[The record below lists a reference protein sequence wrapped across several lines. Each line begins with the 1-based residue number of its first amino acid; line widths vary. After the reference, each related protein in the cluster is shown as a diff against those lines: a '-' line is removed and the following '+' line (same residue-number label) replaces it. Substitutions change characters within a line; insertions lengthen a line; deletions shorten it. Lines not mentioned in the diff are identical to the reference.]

1 MSDGSVVIEISLDDK
16 KADKQ
21 LDAFEKD
28 LAKAGTN
35 AGAALD
41 KAYREAVSDIA
52 SQSKR
57 LKDTFVNAFKSMGSA
72 GSNALKASLNFMRE
86 LPSNVQAALSKL
98 ASTVKTGFVN
108 AAKASITAIK
118 ELGTSIK
125 NTAVNIKN
133 GFFSIAKTVQSSIVS
148 AVKVS
153 INVIKS
159 IPSAIKSAGISIK
172 SALVSSLQA
181 AKSAAISFAQ
191 TTVKVIRSIP
201 SAAKTAAVAVK
212 DSFVVAYKAAVV
224 AAYMSV
230 KGTISAVKAIPS
242 ATKSAALA
250 VSSAMKT
257 AFSAVASAAKTT
269 GTTVK
274 SALKTGFSAVKSG
287 AKAAGQAG
295 ISALK
300 GLGNIAKSTGSLI
313 KSGLVSGFNA
323 AKAAA
328 KGAGAGMRE
337 ALKNSVEKPAE
348 QARFSV
354 LKLAAALGLIAAT
367 KNVVGS
373 AIGRVDTIDTATKS
387 LTVLTGSAKDAQL
400 VMTDL
405 TAAIDGTPIALDAVA
420 LGAKKMVAAGMK
432 AANVKPVFTAI
443 ADAAYGVGNGSE
455 SIDQMTDAIS
465 ALQASGVAYAD
476 DINRLVDAG
485 VPAWQILANSTG
497 KSVGEMKK
505 YVSEGSLEST
515 KAIAMLTKGIEEG
528 TTGMAGNTAKMAGLA
543 KTAGNTISGSFA
555 NMKTAAV
562 KSLANIAENLKGP
575 IIQALDVAK
584 NTFKQFAAV
593 TASPE
598 FQKKLS
604 DMIQKIKELIPVM
617 VKLAPTILKV
627 VSAMLALQAV
637 SSVYVA
643 FSNIGK
649 MFVPLKNGLFVIATG
664 FMKLAKT
671 IRHPITAI
679 KNLAFAIKYF
689 IVTSGA
695 VIAIVGA
702 VIAVLYGM
710 YAAFKENTANIKGF
724 LSGMFDAVKNSF
736 GKIVD
741 VFKQIVSALK
751 PVGSGFKDVLKYIGV
766 GVWVAFGI
774 VLATVVDIIQVLARI
789 VLVAIK
795 GLQGLYY
802 AIKAAFQALSG
813 DLKGAKKSLE
823 QSKEAFVDAGSAIKD
838 AFNKDNYALT
848 GTVEAFKQMGGEAEN
863 TAKKTE
869 TSGKKIKETLK
880 LVETTAKQ
888 TETTVSKSNQAID
901 TMLSGG
907 VDQYGN
913 KLSEKTKSFLNAAKD
928 LYGQYQE
935 SSKKSQDKYSAAME
949 KAQDLEGDKRKKA
962 IADANATLV
971 AEIDKNNGTLLT
983 LQADYAKL
991 LKENKWVDGT
1001 ELTAQQKK
1009 FLQQQTADIQAEL
1022 AKQNQLYVEGNL
1034 LKLSNG
1040 KTLNEKE
1047 RSTSIEVQK
1056 SLYADRKKAVE
1067 TGEKELADLK
1077 KKKSDATTETEKANY
1092 QIQIDEQ
1099 TKKNKTLAENLQK
1112 WASEM
1117 NTIIANGGTLNAETF
1132 AKGLSEMGNISDEQ
1146 LSAVWQDFV
1155 KVSGSIDNTLAGLGA
1170 IMSQR
1175 GGEGVQAF
1183 VTALQSGDYTT
1194 AALNINND
1202 VMNTLSTLPN
1212 GMFQNGQS
1220 GKDQFIAAIKS
1231 GDFQGAGKFLLDGVK
1246 LGASPLPGEMN
1257 NIGKQGGNA
1266 NADGL
1271 KSTAEANK
1279 SAGAEL
1285 KNNAKNG
1292 AFDPN
1297 LFKMTGANNASGFN
1311 GGILD
1316 GKGNAFSAGS
1326 GIGNSA
1332 KSGAASVDSSG
1343 VGSDFAS
1350 GYAQGIA
1357 SGGMMVAGAA
1367 SALANK
1373 ALAAVQKKQD
1383 SHSPSKESKKLGGD
1397 FGTGYSLGI
1406 ADKNKAVTKAANN
1419 LVASA
1424 LGTESQIKK
1433 LSSTLKD
1440 KISSAIDAGLHSKNK
1455 SVGQLKQAKALSS
1468 IEGYIGQQTNKLA
1481 ATAKKRDKVVAQ
1493 LKAANTKMADLTKQS
1508 KEYAASITEK
1518 MQSYGSISNVDP
1530 ENPQSIQAE
1539 MQKRLKEIKAFQA
1552 NVEKLRKK
1560 GVSKD
1565 IISDIL
1571 ESGVE
1576 NGSSYAQALAKSDA
1590 KTIKAINSTQN
1601 QINSASKSMG
1611 NTAAN
1616 AMYSAGI
1623 NAAKGLINGLNSQ
1636 KKQLENT
1643 AKSIANTITNSV
1655 KKALR
1660 IHSPSRVAIE
1670 LGKFFT
1676 GGLGNGV
1683 LAGAKGAV
1691 QSTNKMVDK
1700 VVNAASN
1707 MTVPA
1712 ITLPKISAEK
1722 ALGLKSVDLN
1732 RTITVKTIIDNKT
1745 KESSNADLIK
1755 AIKESGAKPVILN
1768 LDGEVLANN
1777 SNNRIGSM
1785 TDLGL
1790 YGGGLL

>member
-1 MSDGSVVIEISLDDK
+1 MSDGSVVIEISLDDT

-21 LDAFEKD
+21 LDTFEKD

-57 LKDTFVNAFKSMGSA
+57 LKDTFVNAFKSMGNA
-72 GSNALKASLNFMRE
+72 GSNALKASLSFMRE
-86 LPSNVQAALSKL
+86 LPANVGSALSKL

-108 AAKASITAIK
+108 AAKASITAVK
-118 ELGTSIK
+118 NLGTSIK

-148 AVKVS
+148 AVKTS

-159 IPSAIKSAGISIK
+159 IPGAIKSAGSSIK
-172 SALVSSLQA
+172 SALVSSLHA
-181 AKSAAISFAQ
+181 AKTAAISFAQ
-191 TTVKVIRSIP
+191 TTVKVIKSIP
-201 SAAKTAAVAVK
+201 GAAKTAATAVK
-212 DSFVVAYKAAVV
+212 NSFVVAYKAVVV

-257 AFSAVASAAKTT
+257 AFSAVVSAAKTT

-274 SALKTGFSAVKSG
+274 TALTNGFSAIKSG
-287 AKAAGQAG
+287 AKTAGQVG

-300 GLGNIAKSTGSLI
+300 GLGNAAKSTGSLI
-313 KSGLVSGFNA
+313 KNGLVSGFNA
-323 AKAAA
+323 AKSAA

-348 QARFSV
+348 QARFSI
-354 LKLAAALGLIAAT
+354 LRLAAAFGLIAAT

-420 LGAKKMVAAGMK
+420 LGAKKMVAAGMQ

-465 ALQASGVAYAD
+465 ALQASGVAYSD

-584 NTFKQFAAV
+584 NAFKQFASV

-604 DMIQKIKELIPVM
+604 DMIQKIKELIPVLIE
-617 VKLAPTILKV
+617 LAPILAKV
-627 VSAMLALQAV
+627 AAGFIAFNII
-637 SSVYVA
+637 SSVYSKIAGLVGAIKGLASSGSLLGSIINTVRGSFLALKVA
-643 FSNIGK
+643 LGSATAAFG
-649 MFVPLKNGLFVIATG
+649 VIA
-664 FMKLAKT
+664 
-671 IRHPITAI
+671 
-679 KNLAFAIKYF
+679 
-689 IVTSGA
+689 A
-695 VIAIVGA
+695 VIGA

-751 PVGSGFKDVLKYIGV
+751 PVGSGFKDILKYVGV

-795 GLQGLYY
+795 ALQGLYY
-802 AIKAAFQALSG
+802 ALKAANQAAHW
-813 DLKGAKKSLE
+813 DLKGAKKSIE
-823 QSKEAFVDAGSAIKD
+823 QSKDAFVDAGSAIKD

-848 GTVEAFKQMGGEAEN
+848 GTIESLKEMGGEAE
-863 TAKKTE
+863 KTGTKAE
-869 TSGKKIKETLK
+869 TSNKKISSSLK
-880 LVETTAKQ
+880 LVESTAKQ
-888 TETTVSKSNQAID
+888 TEATVSKSNQAID

-913 KLSEKTKSFLNAAKD
+913 KLNEKTKSFLNAAKE
-928 LYGQYQE
+928 LYSNYQE
-935 SSKKSQDKYSAAME
+935 SAQKSQDKYTAAME
-949 KAQDLEGDKRKKA
+949 KAQSLEGEKRKKV

-991 LKENKWVDGT
+991 LKGNKWVDGT

-1034 LKLSNG
+1034 LKLANG

-1047 RSTSIEVQK
+1047 RATSIEVQK
-1056 SLYADRKKAVE
+1056 SLYGDRKKAVE
-1067 TGEKELADLK
+1067 IGEKELADLK
-1077 KKKSDATTETEKANY
+1077 RKKSDATTETEKANY

-1099 TKKNKTLAENLQK
+1099 TKKNKTLAGNLQK

-1117 NTIIANGGTLNAETF
+1117 NAIIANGGTLNAETF

-1146 LSAVWQDFV
+1146 LGAVWQDFV
-1155 KVSGSIDNTLAGLGA
+1155 KVSGSIDNTLAGLA
-1170 IMSQR
+1170 AVMSQR

-1194 AALNINND
+1194 AALKINDD
-1202 VMNTLSTLPN
+1202 VLNTISGLPN
-1212 GMFQNGQS
+1212 SMFLNGQS
-1220 GKDQFIAAIKS
+1220 GKDQFLLAIKS

-1246 LGASPLPGEMN
+1246 MGADPLPGEMEKN
-1257 NIGKQGGNA
+1257 GKKSGDAQAKGV
-1266 NADGL
+1266 

-1279 SAGAEL
+1279 SAGKEI
-1285 KNNAKNG
+1285 KNNAKSG

-1297 LFKMTGANNASGFN
+1297 LFKMTGSKNSSGFN
-1311 GGILD
+1311 NGILGGKD
-1316 GKGNAFSAGS
+1316 GAFSAGTS
-1326 GIGNSA
+1326 VGGSA

-1343 VGSDFAS
+1343 VGSDFAAGFANGIRS
-1350 GYAQGIA
+1350 G
-1357 SGGMMVAGAA
+1357 AGAVGEAAA
-1367 SALANK
+1367 SIAAK

-1383 SHSPSKESKKLGGD
+1383 SHSPSKKSKKLGGD
-1397 FGTGYSLGI
+1397 FGSGYSLGI
-1406 ADKNKAVTKAANN
+1406 ASKTKAVTKAASN
-1419 LVASA
+1419 LVAGA
-1424 LGTESQIKK
+1424 LGTEKQIKK

-1440 KISSAIDAGLHSKNK
+1440 KVSSAIDAGLHSKNK
-1455 SVGQLKQAKALSS
+1455 SRGQLKQAKALNS
-1468 IEGYIGQQTNKLA
+1468 IEGYIAQQTNRLA

-1518 MQSYGSISNVDP
+1518 MQSYGSISNVDA
-1530 ENPQSIQAE
+1530 ENPQSIQQE

-1636 KKQLENT
+1636 KKQLEKT
-1643 AKSIANTITNSV
+1643 AKSIASTITNSV
-1655 KKALR
+1655 KKALK

-1707 MTVPA
+1707 MTVPT
-1712 ITLPKISAEK
+1712 ITLPKVSAEK
-1722 ALGLKSVDLN
+1722 ALGLKSSDLN
-1732 RTITVKTIIDNKT
+1732 RTITVKAIVEN
-1745 KESSNADLIK
+1745 ESK
-1755 AIKESGAKPVILN
+1755 
-1768 LDGEVLANN
+1768 NN
-1777 SNNRIGSM
+1777 SNS
-1785 TDLGL
+1785 DLINAIEKSGGRPIILNVDGKVIADSTNNHLGNSTSLAFYGKGL
-1790 YGGGLL
+1790 

>member
-28 LAKAGTN
+28 FAKAGTN

-41 KAYREAVSDIA
+41 KAYREAISDIA

-191 TTVKVIRSIP
+191 TTVKVIKSIP
-201 SAAKTAAVAVK
+201 GAAKTAAVAVK
-212 DSFVVAYKAAVV
+212 DSFVVAYKAVVV

-465 ALQASGVAYAD
+465 ALQASGVAYSD

-584 NTFKQFAAV
+584 NAFKQFAAV

-604 DMIQKIKELIPVM
+604 DLIQKIKELIPVLIE
-617 VKLAPTILKV
+617 LAPILAKV
-627 VSAMLALQAV
+627 AAGFIAFNII
-637 SSVYVA
+637 SSVYSKIAGLVGAIKGLASSGSLLGGIINTVRGSFLALKVA
-643 FSNIGK
+643 LGSATAAFG
-649 MFVPLKNGLFVIATG
+649 VIA
-664 FMKLAKT
+664 
-671 IRHPITAI
+671 
-679 KNLAFAIKYF
+679 
-689 IVTSGA
+689 A
-695 VIAIVGA
+695 VIGA

-724 LSGMFDAVKNSF
+724 LSGMWEAVKNSF

-751 PVGSGFKDVLKYIGV
+751 PVGSGFKDILKYIGV

-802 AIKAAFQALSG
+802 AIKAAFLAMRF
-813 DLKGAKKSLE
+813 DIKGAKKSLE
-823 QSKEAFVDAGSAIKD
+823 QSKDAFVEAGTAIKD
-838 AFNKDNYALT
+838 AFNTDNYALT
-848 GTVEAFKQMGGEAEN
+848 GTIESLKEMGGEAEK
-863 TAKKTE
+863 TGKKAE
-869 TSGKKIKETLK
+869 TSNKKIASSLK
-880 LVETTAKQ
+880 VVETTAKQ
-888 TETTVSKSNQAID
+888 TEATVTKSNQAID

-913 KLSEKTKSFLNAAKD
+913 KLSEKTKSFLNSAKE
-928 LYGQYQE
+928 LYSKYQE
-935 SSKKSQDKYSAAME
+935 SAQKSQDKYTVAME
-949 KAQDLEGDKRKKA
+949 KAQTLEGDKRKKA
-962 IADANATLV
+962 IADANTSLV
-971 AEIDKNNGTLLT
+971 SEINKNNGTLLT

-991 LKENKWVDGT
+991 LKGNKWVDGT

-1034 LKLSNG
+1034 LKLANG

-1047 RSTSIEVQK
+1047 RATSIEVQK
-1056 SLYADRKKAVE
+1056 SLYGDRKKAVE

-1077 KKKSDATTETEKANY
+1077 RKKSDATTETEKANY

-1099 TKKNKTLAENLQK
+1099 TKKNKTLAGNLQK

-1117 NTIIANGGTLNAETF
+1117 NAIIANGGTLNAETF

-1146 LSAVWQDFV
+1146 LGAVWQDFV
-1155 KVSGSIDNTLAGLGA
+1155 KVSGSIDNTLAGLA
-1170 IMSQR
+1170 AVMSQR
-1175 GGEGVQAF
+1175 GGEGVQGF
-1183 VTALQSGDYTT
+1183 VTALQSKDYTT
-1194 AALNINND
+1194 ATLKINDDVLNTISD
-1202 VMNTLSTLPN
+1202 LPN
-1212 GMFQNGQS
+1212 EMFLNGQS
-1220 GKDQFIAAIKS
+1220 GKDQFITAIKS
-1231 GDFQGAGKFLLDGVK
+1231 GKFQEAGKYLLDNVK
-1246 LGASPLPGEMN
+1246 MGADPLPGEM
-1257 NIGKQGGNA
+1257 GKNGKNSGNA
-1266 NADGL
+1266 QANGM
-1271 KSTAEANK
+1271 KGTAQANK
-1279 SAGAEL
+1279 KAGATI
-1285 KNNAKNG
+1285 KNSAKNG

-1297 LFKMTGANNASGFN
+1297 LFKMAGSNNSTGYNN
-1311 GGILD
+1311 GILVGKD
-1316 GKGNAFSAGS
+1316 GAFSAGTS
-1326 GIGNSA
+1326 VGGSA

-1350 GYAQGIA
+1350 GYVNGILSGMKKVGEAAGSLA
-1357 SGGMMVAGAA
+1357 S
-1367 SALANK
+1367 K
-1373 ALAAVQKKQD
+1373 ALTAVQLMQD
-1383 SHSPSKESKKLGGD
+1383 SHSPAKKSKKLGGD
-1397 FGTGYSLGI
+1397 FGSGYSLGI
-1406 ADKNKAVTKAANN
+1406 ASKTKAVNKAASN
-1419 LVASA
+1419 LVAGA
-1424 LGTESQIKK
+1424 LGTEKQIKK

-1440 KISSAIDAGLHSKNK
+1440 KISTAIDAGLHSKNK
-1455 SVGQLKQAKALSS
+1455 SRGQLKQAKALNS
-1468 IEGYIGQQTNKLA
+1468 IEGYIAQQTNRLA

-1636 KKQLENT
+1636 KKQLEKT
-1643 AKSIANTITNSV
+1643 AKSIASTITNSV
-1655 KKALR
+1655 KKALK

-1707 MTVPA
+1707 MTVPT
-1712 ITLPKISAEK
+1712 ITLPKVSAEK
-1722 ALGLKSVDLN
+1722 ALGLKSSDLN
-1732 RTITVKTIIDNKT
+1732 RTITVKAIVEN
-1745 KESSNADLIK
+1745 ESK
-1755 AIKESGAKPVILN
+1755 
-1768 LDGEVLANN
+1768 NN
-1777 SNNRIGSM
+1777 SNS
-1785 TDLGL
+1785 DLINAIEKSGGRPIILNVDGKVIADSTNNHLGNSTSLAFYGKGL
-1790 YGGGLL
+1790 

>member
-108 AAKASITAIK
+108 AAKASITAVK
-118 ELGTSIK
+118 NLGTSIK

-191 TTVKVIRSIP
+191 TTVKVIKSIP
-201 SAAKTAAVAVK
+201 GAAKTAATAVK
-212 DSFVVAYKAAVV
+212 NSFVVAYKAVVV

-300 GLGNIAKSTGSLI
+300 GLGNIAKSTGASI
-313 KSGLVSGFNA
+313 KNGLVTGFNA

-528 TTGMAGNTAKMAGLA
+528 TSGMAGNTAKMAGLA

-584 NTFKQFAAV
+584 NAFKQFAAV

-604 DMIQKIKELIPVM
+604 DLIQKIKEFIPVLIEWAPL
-617 VKLAPTILKV
+617 LAKVAAGFVAFNIL
-627 VSAMLALQAV
+627 
-637 SSVYVA
+637 SSVYSKVA
-643 FSNIGK
+643 GLVMAFRGLASSGTLLGGIVNTVKGS
-649 MFVPLKNGLFVIATG
+649 FLALKVALGSAAAAFGVI
-664 FMKLAKT
+664 
-671 IRHPITAI
+671 I
-679 KNLAFAIKYF
+679 
-689 IVTSGA
+689 A
-695 VIAIVGA
+695 VIGA
-702 VIAVLYGM
+702 VIAVAYGM
-710 YAAFKENTANIKGF
+710 YVSFKENTANIKGF
-724 LSGMFDAVKNSF
+724 LSTMWDGVKNSF

-741 VFKQIVSALK
+741 VFKQIVAALK
-751 PVGSGFKDVLKYIGV
+751 PVGSGFKDVLKYV
-766 GVWVAFGI
+766 GVAIWASLGL
-774 VLATVVDIIQVLARI
+774 VLAAVVDIIQVLARI

-795 GLQGLYY
+795 ALQGLYY
-802 AIKAAFQALSG
+802 AIKSAFQALSG

-823 QSKEAFVDAGSAIKD
+823 QSKDAFVEAGSAIKD

-848 GTVEAFKQMGGEAEN
+848 GTVEAFKQMGGEAEK

-935 SSKKSQDKYSAAME
+935 SAKKSQDKYSAAME

-991 LKENKWVDGT
+991 LKGNKWVDGT

-1117 NTIIANGGTLNAETF
+1117 NAIIANGGTLNAETF

-1220 GKDQFIAAIKS
+1220 GKDQFITAIKS

-1316 GKGNAFSAGS
+1316 GKGNAFSAGT

-1332 KSGAASVDSSG
+1332 KDGAASVDSSG
-1343 VGSDFAS
+1343 IGSDFAS
-1350 GYAQGIA
+1350 GYAQGITN
-1357 SGGMMVAGAA
+1357 GGVMVAGAA
-1367 SALANK
+1367 ASLAQK

-1455 SVGQLKQAKALSS
+1455 SAGQLKQAKALSS
-1468 IEGYIGQQTNKLA
+1468 IEGYIAQQTNKLA

-1508 KEYAASITEK
+1508 KEYATSITEK

-1530 ENPQSIQAE
+1530 ENPQSIQQE

-1660 IHSPSRVAIE
+1660 IHSPSRVAVE

-1755 AIKESGAKPVILN
+1755 AIKESGARPVILN

>member
-159 IPSAIKSAGISIK
+159 IPSVIKSAGISIK

-191 TTVKVIRSIP
+191 TTVKVIKSIP
-201 SAAKTAAVAVK
+201 GAAKTAATAVK
-212 DSFVVAYKAAVV
+212 NSFVVAYKAVVV

-295 ISALK
+295 ISALN

-584 NTFKQFAAV
+584 NAFKQFAAV

-604 DMIQKIKELIPVM
+604 DLIQKIKEFIPVLIEWAPL
-617 VKLAPTILKV
+617 LAKVAAGFVAFNIL
-627 VSAMLALQAV
+627 
-637 SSVYVA
+637 SSVYSKVA
-643 FSNIGK
+643 GLVMAFRGLASSGTLLGGIVNTVKGS
-649 MFVPLKNGLFVIATG
+649 FLALKVALGSAAAAFGVI
-664 FMKLAKT
+664 
-671 IRHPITAI
+671 I
-679 KNLAFAIKYF
+679 
-689 IVTSGA
+689 A
-695 VIAIVGA
+695 VIGA
-702 VIAVLYGM
+702 VIAVAYGM
-710 YAAFKENTANIKGF
+710 YVSFKENTANIKGF
-724 LSGMFDAVKNSF
+724 LSTMWDGVKNSF

-741 VFKQIVSALK
+741 VFKQIVAALK
-751 PVGSGFKDVLKYIGV
+751 PVGSGFKDVLKYV
-766 GVWVAFGI
+766 GVAIWASLGL
-774 VLATVVDIIQVLARI
+774 VLAAVVDIIQVLARI

-795 GLQGLYY
+795 ALQGLYY
-802 AIKAAFQALSG
+802 AIKSAFQALSG

-823 QSKEAFVDAGSAIKD
+823 QSKDAFVEAGSAIKD

-848 GTVEAFKQMGGEAEN
+848 GTVEAFKQMGGEAEK

-880 LVETTAKQ
+880 LVESTAKQ

-913 KLSEKTKSFLNAAKD
+913 KLSEKTKSFLNSAKE
-928 LYGQYQE
+928 LYSQYQE
-935 SSKKSQDKYSAAME
+935 SAKKSQDAYSAAME
-949 KAQDLEGDKRKKA
+949 KAQELEGDKRKKA
-962 IADANATLV
+962 LADANKTLV
-971 AEIDKNNGTLLT
+971 DETTKNNSTLLT
-983 LQADYAKL
+983 LQSDYSNMLKTNRWAD
-991 LKENKWVDGT
+991 GQ

-1009 FLQQQTADIQAEL
+1009 FLQQQTTDIQTEL
-1022 AKQNQLYVEGNL
+1022 AKQNQLYVEANL
-1034 LKLSNG
+1034 LRLEQG
-1040 KTLNEKE
+1040 KSLNEKE
-1047 RSTSIEVQK
+1047 RNTSLEVQK
-1056 SLYADRKKAVE
+1056 SLYEEKKKAVE
-1067 TGEKELADLK
+1067 TGEKSLADLK
-1077 KKKSDATTETEKANY
+1077 KKKADASTETEKANY

-1099 TKKNKTLAENLQK
+1099 TKKNKTLSTNLK
-1112 WASEM
+1112 NWATEM
-1117 NTIIANGGTLNAETF
+1117 NAIIANGGTLNAETF
-1132 AKGLSEMGNISDEQ
+1132 ASGLSQLGNISDEQ
-1146 LSAVWQDFV
+1146 LSALWQNFV
-1155 KVSGSIDNTLAGLGA
+1155 STSTSIDNTLSGLAA
-1170 IMSQR
+1170 IMGQR

-1183 VTALQSGDYTT
+1183 VTAIQSKDYTT

-1202 VMNTLSTLPN
+1202 VLNTLSSLPN
-1212 GMFQNGQS
+1212 GMFLNGQNG
-1220 GKDQFIAAIKS
+1220 KNQFIAAIKS
-1231 GDFQGAGKFLLDGVK
+1231 NEYQEAGKYLVDGVK
-1246 LGASPLPGEMN
+1246 MGASPLPNELNG
-1257 NIGKQGGNA
+1257 IGKQGGNA
-1266 NADGL
+1266 NADGI

-1279 SAGAEL
+1279 NAGATI

-1297 LFKMTGANNASGFN
+1297 LFQMTGVSNANGFN

-1316 GKGNAFSAGS
+1316 GKGNAFSAGT

-1357 SGGMMVAGAA
+1357 SGGVMVAGAA

-1455 SVGQLKQAKALSS
+1455 SAGQLKQAKALNS

-1493 LKAANTKMADLTKQS
+1493 LKSANTKMADLTKQS

-1530 ENPQSIQAE
+1530 ENPQSIQQE

-1565 IISDIL
+1565 IVSDIL
-1571 ESGVE
+1571 DAGVE

-1660 IHSPSRVAIE
+1660 IHSPSRVAVE

-1755 AIKESGAKPVILN
+1755 AIQQSGDRPIIFNVDGKN
-1768 LDGEVLANN
+1768 LAENA
-1777 SNNRIGSM
+1777 NNRIGTM
-1785 TDLGL
+1785 GNLGL

>member
-21 LDAFEKD
+21 FDAFEKD
-28 LAKAGTN
+28 LEKAGTN

-108 AAKASITAIK
+108 AAKASITVIK

-191 TTVKVIRSIP
+191 TTVKVIKSIP
-201 SAAKTAAVAVK
+201 VAAKTAATAVK
-212 DSFVVAYKAAVV
+212 NSFVVAYKAVVV

-562 KSLANIAENLKGP
+562 KSLANIVENLKGP

-584 NTFKQFAAV
+584 NAFKQFAAV

-604 DMIQKIKELIPVM
+604 DLIQKIKEFIPVLIEWAPL
-617 VKLAPTILKV
+617 LAKVAAGFVAFNIL
-627 VSAMLALQAV
+627 
-637 SSVYVA
+637 SSVYSKVA
-643 FSNIGK
+643 GLVMAFRGLASSGTLLGGIVNTVKGS
-649 MFVPLKNGLFVIATG
+649 FLALKVALGSAAAAFGLI
-664 FMKLAKT
+664 
-671 IRHPITAI
+671 I
-679 KNLAFAIKYF
+679 
-689 IVTSGA
+689 A
-695 VIAIVGA
+695 VIGA
-702 VIAVLYGM
+702 VIAVAYGM
-710 YAAFKENTANIKGF
+710 YVSFKENTANIKGF
-724 LSGMFDAVKNSF
+724 LSTMWDGVKNSF

-741 VFKQIVSALK
+741 VFKQIVAALK
-751 PVGSGFKDVLKYIGV
+751 PVGSGFKDVLKYV
-766 GVWVAFGI
+766 GVAIWVSLGL
-774 VLATVVDIIQVLARI
+774 VLAAVVDIIQVLARI

-795 GLQGLYY
+795 ALQGLYY
-802 AIKAAFQALSG
+802 AIKAAFQALHW

-823 QSKEAFVDAGSAIKD
+823 QSKDAFVEAGSAIKD

-848 GTVEAFKQMGGEAEN
+848 GTVEAFKQMGGEAEK

-907 VDQYGN
+907 VDQYGK
-913 KLSEKTKSFLNAAKD
+913 KLSEKTESFLNAAKD
-928 LYGQYQE
+928 LYEQYQE
-935 SSKKSQDKYSAAME
+935 ATKKSQDKYSVAME
-949 KAQDLEGDKRKKA
+949 KAQSLEGDKRKKA
-962 IADANATLV
+962 IADANKTLV
-971 AEIDKNNGTLLT
+971 DETTKNNSTLLT
-983 LQADYAKL
+983 LQSDYSNMLKTNRWAD
-991 LKENKWVDGT
+991 GQ

-1009 FLQQQTADIQAEL
+1009 FLQQQTTDIQTEL
-1022 AKQNQLYVEGNL
+1022 AKQNQLYVEANL
-1034 LKLSNG
+1034 LRLEQG
-1040 KTLNEKE
+1040 KSLNEKE
-1047 RSTSIEVQK
+1047 RNTSLEVQK
-1056 SLYADRKKAVE
+1056 SLYEEKKKAVE
-1067 TGEKELADLK
+1067 TGEKSLADLK
-1077 KKKSDATTETEKANY
+1077 KKKADASTETEKANY

-1099 TKKNKTLAENLQK
+1099 TKKNKTLSTNLK
-1112 WASEM
+1112 NWATEM
-1117 NTIIANGGTLNAETF
+1117 NAIIANGGTLNAETF
-1132 AKGLSEMGNISDEQ
+1132 ASGLSQLGNISDEQ
-1146 LSAVWQDFV
+1146 LSALWQNFV
-1155 KVSGSIDNTLAGLGA
+1155 STSTSIDNTLSGLAA
-1170 IMSQR
+1170 IMGQR

-1183 VTALQSGDYTT
+1183 VTAIQSKDYTT

-1202 VMNTLSTLPN
+1202 VLNTLSNLPN
-1212 GMFQNGQS
+1212 GMFLNGQNG
-1220 GKDQFIAAIKS
+1220 KNQFIAAIKS
-1231 GDFQGAGKFLLDGVK
+1231 NEYQEAGKYLVDGVK
-1246 LGASPLPGEMN
+1246 MGASPLPNELNG
-1257 NIGKQGGNA
+1257 IGKQGGNA
-1266 NADGL
+1266 NADGI

-1279 SAGAEL
+1279 NAGATI

-1297 LFKMTGANNASGFN
+1297 LFQMTGVSNANGFN

-1316 GKGNAFSAGS
+1316 GKGNAFSAGT

-1350 GYAQGIA
+1350 GYVNGIL
-1357 SGGMMVAGAA
+1357 SGMGAVGEAAG
-1367 SALANK
+1367 SLANK
-1373 ALAAVQKKQD
+1373 ALQAVKDAQKSK
-1383 SHSPSKESKKLGGD
+1383 SPSKKAKKLGGD

-1455 SVGQLKQAKALSS
+1455 SVGQLKQAKALNS

-1518 MQSYGSISNVDP
+1518 MQSYGSISNVDA

-1676 GGLGNGV
+1676 DGLGNGV

-1707 MTVPA
+1707 LTVPA

>member
-191 TTVKVIRSIP
+191 TTVKVIKSIP
-201 SAAKTAAVAVK
+201 VAAKTAATAVK
-212 DSFVVAYKAAVV
+212 NSFVVAYKAVVV

-584 NTFKQFAAV
+584 NAFKQFAAV

-604 DMIQKIKELIPVM
+604 DLIQKIKEFIPVLIEWAPL
-617 VKLAPTILKV
+617 LAKVAAGFVAFNIL
-627 VSAMLALQAV
+627 
-637 SSVYVA
+637 SSVYSKVA
-643 FSNIGK
+643 GLVMAFRGLASSGTLLGGIVNTVKGS
-649 MFVPLKNGLFVIATG
+649 FLALKVALGSAAAAFGVI
-664 FMKLAKT
+664 
-671 IRHPITAI
+671 I
-679 KNLAFAIKYF
+679 
-689 IVTSGA
+689 A
-695 VIAIVGA
+695 VIGA
-702 VIAVLYGM
+702 VIAVAYGM
-710 YAAFKENTANIKGF
+710 YVSFKENTANIKGF
-724 LSGMFDAVKNSF
+724 LSTMWDGVKNSF

-741 VFKQIVSALK
+741 VFKQIVAALK
-751 PVGSGFKDVLKYIGV
+751 PVGSGFKDVLKYV
-766 GVWVAFGI
+766 GVAIWASLGL
-774 VLATVVDIIQVLARI
+774 VLAAVVDIIQVLARI

-795 GLQGLYY
+795 ALQGLYY
-802 AIKAAFQALSG
+802 AIKSAFQALSG

-823 QSKEAFVDAGSAIKD
+823 QSKDAFVEAGSAIKD

-869 TSGKKIKETLK
+869 TSGKKIKDTLK

-913 KLSEKTKSFLNAAKD
+913 KLSEKTKSFLNSAKE
-928 LYGQYQE
+928 LYSQYQE
-935 SSKKSQDKYSAAME
+935 SAKKSQDAYSAAME
-949 KAQDLEGDKRKKA
+949 KAQELEGDKRKKA
-962 IADANATLV
+962 IADANKTLV
-971 AEIDKNNGTLLT
+971 DETTKNNSTLLT
-983 LQADYAKL
+983 LQSDYSNMLKTNRWAD
-991 LKENKWVDGT
+991 GQ

-1009 FLQQQTADIQAEL
+1009 FLQQQTTDIQTEL
-1022 AKQNQLYVEGNL
+1022 AKQNQLYVEANL
-1034 LKLSNG
+1034 LRLEQG
-1040 KTLNEKE
+1040 KSLNEKE
-1047 RSTSIEVQK
+1047 RNTSLEVQK
-1056 SLYADRKKAVE
+1056 SLYEEKKKAVE
-1067 TGEKELADLK
+1067 TGEKSLADLK
-1077 KKKSDATTETEKANY
+1077 KKKADASTETEKANY

-1099 TKKNKTLAENLQK
+1099 TKKNKTLSTNLK
-1112 WASEM
+1112 NWATEM
-1117 NTIIANGGTLNAETF
+1117 NAIIANGGTLNAETF
-1132 AKGLSEMGNISDEQ
+1132 ASGLSQLGNISDEQ
-1146 LSAVWQDFV
+1146 LSALWQNFV
-1155 KVSGSIDNTLAGLGA
+1155 STSTSIDNTLSGLAA
-1170 IMSQR
+1170 IMGQR

-1220 GKDQFIAAIKS
+1220 GKDQFITAIKS

-1316 GKGNAFSAGS
+1316 GKGNAFSAGT

-1357 SGGMMVAGAA
+1357 SGGVMVAGAA

-1433 LSSTLKD
+1433 MSSTLKD

-1455 SVGQLKQAKALSS
+1455 SAGQLKQAKALNS
-1468 IEGYIGQQTNKLA
+1468 IEGYIAQQTNKLA

-1493 LKAANTKMADLTKQS
+1493 LKAANAKMADLTKQS

-1518 MQSYGSISNVDP
+1518 MQSYGSISNVDA

-1660 IHSPSRVAIE
+1660 IHSPSRVAVE

-1755 AIKESGAKPVILN
+1755 AIQQSGDRPIIFNVDGKN
-1768 LDGEVLANN
+1768 LAENA
-1777 SNNRIGSM
+1777 NNRIGTM
-1785 TDLGL
+1785 GNLGL

>member
-191 TTVKVIRSIP
+191 TTVKVIKSIP
-201 SAAKTAAVAVK
+201 RAAKTAATAVK
-212 DSFVVAYKAAVV
+212 NSFVVAYKAVVV

-584 NTFKQFAAV
+584 NAFKQFAAV

-604 DMIQKIKELIPVM
+604 DLIQKIKEFIPVLIEWAPVLAKVAAGFVAFNIISSVFSKVAKLAGAIKSLTSSGSLLSVVVNTIKGSF
-617 VKLAPTILKV
+617 VKLAGTLGSTTAAFGV
-627 VSAMLALQAV
+627 VAAA
-637 SSVYVA
+637 
-643 FSNIGK
+643 
-649 MFVPLKNGLFVIATG
+649 
-664 FMKLAKT
+664 
-671 IRHPITAI
+671 
-679 KNLAFAIKYF
+679 
-689 IVTSGA
+689 
-695 VIAIVGA
+695 VGA
-702 VIAVLYGM
+702 VIAVIYGM
-710 YAAFKENTANIKGF
+710 YTAFKENTAGIKSF
-724 LSGMFDAVKNSF
+724 LSGMWEAVKNSF
-736 GKIVD
+736 GKIID

-751 PVGSGFKDVLKYIGV
+751 PVGSGFKDILKYIGV
-766 GVWVAFGI
+766 GAWI
-774 VLATVVDIIQVLARI
+774 VLGFALAAVVDVIQVLARI

-795 GLQGLYY
+795 ALQGLYY
-802 AIKAAFQALSG
+802 AIKAAFQALQG

-823 QSKEAFVDAGSAIKD
+823 QSKDAFVDAGSAIKD

-848 GTVEAFKQMGGEAEN
+848 GTVEAFKQMGGEAEK

-935 SSKKSQDKYSAAME
+935 SAKKSQDKYSAAME

-962 IADANATLV
+962 IADANETLV

-1099 TKKNKTLAENLQK
+1099 TKKNKTLSTNLK
-1112 WASEM
+1112 NWATEM
-1117 NTIIANGGTLNAETF
+1117 NAIIANGGTLNAETF

-1155 KVSGSIDNTLAGLGA
+1155 KVSGSIDNTLAGLA
-1170 IMSQR
+1170 AVMSKR

-1194 AALNINND
+1194 AALNINDD

-1220 GKDQFIAAIKS
+1220 GKDQFITAIKS

-1297 LFKMTGANNASGFN
+1297 LFKMTGSNNASGFN
-1311 GGILD
+1311 SGILD
-1316 GKGNAFSAGS
+1316 GKGNAFSAGT

-1332 KSGAASVDSSG
+1332 KSGAGSVDSSG

-1350 GYAQGIA
+1350 GYVNGIL
-1357 SGGMMVAGAA
+1357 SGMGAVGEAAA
-1367 SALANK
+1367 SLASK

-1383 SHSPSKESKKLGGD
+1383 SHSPAKKSKKLGGD

-1406 ADKNKAVTKAANN
+1406 SEKNKAVTKAANN

-1455 SVGQLKQAKALSS
+1455 SVGQLKQAKALNS

-1518 MQSYGSISNVDP
+1518 MQSYGSISNVDA

-1676 GGLGNGV
+1676 DGLGNGV

-1707 MTVPA
+1707 LTVPA

>member
-86 LPSNVQAALSKL
+86 LPANVQAALSKL

-108 AAKASITAIK
+108 AAKASITAVK
-118 ELGTSIK
+118 NLGTSIK

-148 AVKVS
+148 AVKIS

-159 IPSAIKSAGISIK
+159 IPGAIKSAGITIK

-191 TTVKVIRSIP
+191 TTVKVIKSIP
-201 SAAKTAAVAVK
+201 GAAKTAATAVK
-212 DSFVVAYKAAVV
+212 NSFVVAYKAVVV

-348 QARFSV
+348 QARFSI
-354 LKLAAALGLIAAT
+354 LRLAAAFGLIAAT

-562 KSLANIAENLKGP
+562 KSLANIVENLKGP

-584 NTFKQFAAV
+584 NAFKQFAAV

-604 DMIQKIKELIPVM
+604 DLIQKIKEFIPVLIEWAP
-617 VKLAPTILKV
+617 VLAKV
-627 VSAMLALQAV
+627 AAGFVAFNII
-637 SSVYVA
+637 SSVYSKVAGLVMAFRGLASSGTLLGGIVNTVKGAFVGLKAALGSASVA
-643 FSNIGK
+643 FG
-649 MFVPLKNGLFVIATG
+649 V
-664 FMKLAKT
+664 
-671 IRHPITAI
+671 ITA
-679 KNLAFAIKYF
+679 
-689 IVTSGA
+689 
-695 VIAIVGA
+695 VIGSV
-702 VIAVLYGM
+702 VAVLYGM
-710 YAAFKENTANIKGF
+710 YTAFKENTAGIKGF
-724 LSGMFDAVKNSF
+724 LSGMWDAVKNSF

-751 PVGSGFKDVLKYIGV
+751 PVGSGFKDILKYIGV

-802 AIKAAFQALSG
+802 AIKAAFQALQG

-823 QSKEAFVDAGSAIKD
+823 QSKDAFVDAGSAIKD

-848 GTVEAFKQMGGEAEN
+848 GTIESLKEMGGEAEK
-863 TAKKTE
+863 TGAKAE
-869 TSGKKIKETLK
+869 TSNKKIANSLK
-880 LVETTAKQ
+880 IVESTAKQ

-913 KLSEKTKSFLNAAKD
+913 KLSEKTKSFLNSAKE
-928 LYGQYQE
+928 LYSQYQE
-935 SSKKSQDKYSAAME
+935 SAKKSQDAYSAAME

-962 IADANATLV
+962 IADANKTLV
-971 AEIDKNNGTLLT
+971 DETTKNNSTLLT
-983 LQADYAKL
+983 LQSDYSNMLKTNRWAD
-991 LKENKWVDGT
+991 GQ

-1009 FLQQQTADIQAEL
+1009 FLQQQTTDIQTEL
-1022 AKQNQLYVEGNL
+1022 AKQNQLYVEANL
-1034 LKLSNG
+1034 LRLEQG
-1040 KTLNEKE
+1040 KSLNEKE
-1047 RSTSIEVQK
+1047 RNTSLEVQK
-1056 SLYADRKKAVE
+1056 SLYEEKKKAVE
-1067 TGEKELADLK
+1067 TGEKSLADLK
-1077 KKKSDATTETEKANY
+1077 KKKADASTETEKANY

-1099 TKKNKTLAENLQK
+1099 TKKNKTLSTNLK
-1112 WASEM
+1112 NWATEM
-1117 NTIIANGGTLNAETF
+1117 NAIIANGGTLNAETF
-1132 AKGLSEMGNISDEQ
+1132 ASGLSQLGNISDEQ
-1146 LSAVWQDFV
+1146 LSALWQNFV
-1155 KVSGSIDNTLAGLGA
+1155 STSTSIDNTLSGLAA
-1170 IMSQR
+1170 IMGQR

-1220 GKDQFIAAIKS
+1220 GKDQFITAIKS

-1316 GKGNAFSAGS
+1316 GKGNAFSAGT

-1455 SVGQLKQAKALSS
+1455 SAGQLKQAKALNS
-1468 IEGYIGQQTNKLA
+1468 IEGYIAQQTNKLA

-1508 KEYAASITEK
+1508 KEYATSITEK
-1518 MQSYGSISNVDP
+1518 MKSYGSISNVDP
-1530 ENPQSIQAE
+1530 ENPKSIQQE

-1565 IISDIL
+1565 IINDIL
-1571 ESGVE
+1571 EAGVE

-1623 NAAKGLINGLNSQ
+1623 NAAKGLISGLNSQ
-1636 KKQLENT
+1636 KKQLEKT

-1655 KKALR
+1655 KKALK

-1712 ITLPKISAEK
+1712 INLPKISAEK

-1755 AIKESGAKPVILN
+1755 AIQQSGDRPINFYV
-1768 LDGEVLANN
+1768 DGKDLADNTNN
-1777 SNNRIGSM
+1777 HLGSSIS
-1785 TDLGL
+1785 LAFYGKGL
-1790 YGGGLL
+1790 

>member
-1 MSDGSVVIEISLDDK
+1 MSDGSVVIEISLDDT

-21 LDAFEKD
+21 LDTFEKD

-57 LKDTFVNAFKSMGSA
+57 LKDTFVNAFKSMGNA
-72 GSNALKASLNFMRE
+72 GSNALKASLSFMRE
-86 LPSNVQAALSKL
+86 LPANVGSALSKL

-108 AAKASITAIK
+108 AAKASITAVK
-118 ELGTSIK
+118 NLGTSIK

-148 AVKVS
+148 AVKTS

-159 IPSAIKSAGISIK
+159 IPGAIKSAGSSIK

-181 AKSAAISFAQ
+181 AKMAAISFAQ
-191 TTVKVIRSIP
+191 TSVNVIKSIP
-201 SAAKTAAVAVK
+201 GAAKTAAVTVK
-212 DSFVVAYKAAVV
+212 NSFVVAYKAVVV

-230 KGTISAVKAIPS
+230 KGTISAVKAIPN

-250 VSSAMKT
+250 ISSAMKT
-257 AFSAVASAAKTT
+257 AFSAVVSAAKTT

-274 SALKTGFSAVKSG
+274 TALTTGFSAIKSG
-287 AKAAGQAG
+287 AKTAGQVG

-300 GLGNIAKSTGSLI
+300 GLGNIAKNTGSLI
-313 KSGLVSGFNA
+313 KNGLVSGFNA
-323 AKAAA
+323 ARSAA

-337 ALKNSVEKPAE
+337 ALKNSVERPAE
-348 QARFSV
+348 QARFSI
-354 LKLAAALGLIAAT
+354 LKLAAAFGLIAAT

-400 VMTDL
+400 VMKDL

-420 LGAKKMVAAGMK
+420 LGAKKMVAAGMQ

-584 NTFKQFAAV
+584 NAFKQFASV

-604 DMIQKIKELIPVM
+604 DMIQKIKELIPVLIE
-617 VKLAPTILKV
+617 LAPILAKV
-627 VSAMLALQAV
+627 AAGFIAFNII
-637 SSVYVA
+637 SSVYSKIAGLVGAIKGLASSGSLLGSIINTVRGSFLALKVA
-643 FSNIGK
+643 LGSATAAFG
-649 MFVPLKNGLFVIATG
+649 VIA
-664 FMKLAKT
+664 
-671 IRHPITAI
+671 
-679 KNLAFAIKYF
+679 
-689 IVTSGA
+689 A
-695 VIAIVGA
+695 VIGA

-751 PVGSGFKDVLKYIGV
+751 PVGSGFKDILKYVGV

-795 GLQGLYY
+795 ALQGLYY
-802 AIKAAFQALSG
+802 ALKAANQAAHW
-813 DLKGAKKSLE
+813 DLKGAKKSIE
-823 QSKEAFVDAGSAIKD
+823 QSKDAFVDAGSAIKD

-848 GTVEAFKQMGGEAEN
+848 GTIESLKEMGGEAE
-863 TAKKTE
+863 KTGTKAE
-869 TSGKKIKETLK
+869 TSNKKISSSLK
-880 LVETTAKQ
+880 LVESTAKQ
-888 TETTVSKSNQAID
+888 TEATVSKSNQAID

-913 KLSEKTKSFLNAAKD
+913 KLNEKTKSFLNAAKE
-928 LYGQYQE
+928 LYSNYQE
-935 SSKKSQDKYSAAME
+935 SAQKSQDKYTAAME
-949 KAQDLEGDKRKKA
+949 KAQSLEGEKRKKV

-991 LKENKWVDGT
+991 LKDNKWVDGT

-1034 LKLSNG
+1034 LKLANG

-1047 RSTSIEVQK
+1047 RATSIEVQK
-1056 SLYADRKKAVE
+1056 SLYGDRKKAVE

-1077 KKKSDATTETEKANY
+1077 RKKSDATTETEKANY

-1099 TKKNKTLAENLQK
+1099 TKKNKTLAGNLQK

-1117 NTIIANGGTLNAETF
+1117 NAIIANGGTLNAETF

-1146 LSAVWQDFV
+1146 LGAVWQDFV
-1155 KVSGSIDNTLAGLGA
+1155 KVSGSIDNTLAGLA
-1170 IMSQR
+1170 AVMSQR

-1194 AALNINND
+1194 AALKINDD
-1202 VMNTLSTLPN
+1202 VLNTISGLPN
-1212 GMFQNGQS
+1212 SMFLNGQS
-1220 GKDQFIAAIKS
+1220 GKDQFLLAIKS

-1246 LGASPLPGEMN
+1246 MGADPLPGEMEKN
-1257 NIGKQGGNA
+1257 GKKSGDAQAKGV
-1266 NADGL
+1266 

-1279 SAGAEL
+1279 SAGKEI
-1285 KNNAKNG
+1285 KNNAKSG

-1297 LFKMTGANNASGFN
+1297 LFKMTGSKNSSGFN
-1311 GGILD
+1311 NGILGGKD
-1316 GKGNAFSAGS
+1316 GAFSAGTS
-1326 GIGNSA
+1326 VGGSA

-1343 VGSDFAS
+1343 VGSDFAAGFANGIRS
-1350 GYAQGIA
+1350 G
-1357 SGGMMVAGAA
+1357 AGAVGEAAA
-1367 SALANK
+1367 SIAAK

-1383 SHSPSKESKKLGGD
+1383 SHSPSKKSKKLGGD
-1397 FGTGYSLGI
+1397 FGSGYSLGI
-1406 ADKNKAVTKAANN
+1406 ASKTKAVTKAASN
-1419 LVASA
+1419 LVAGA
-1424 LGTESQIKK
+1424 LGTEKQIKK

-1440 KISSAIDAGLHSKNK
+1440 KVSSAIDAGLHSKNK
-1455 SVGQLKQAKALSS
+1455 SRGQLKQAKALNS
-1468 IEGYIGQQTNKLA
+1468 IEGYIAQQTNKLA

-1518 MQSYGSISNVDP
+1518 MQSYGSISNVDA
-1530 ENPQSIQAE
+1530 ENPQSIQQE

-1636 KKQLENT
+1636 KKQLEKT

-1660 IHSPSRVAIE
+1660 IHSPSRVAVE

-1691 QSTNKMVDK
+1691 KSTNKMVDS

-1707 MTVPA
+1707 LTAPK
-1712 ITLPKISAEK
+1712 ITLPHVSAEK
-1722 ALGLKSVDLN
+1722 ALGLKSSDLN
-1732 RTITVKTIIDNKT
+1732 RTITVKAIVEN
-1745 KESSNADLIK
+1745 ESK
-1755 AIKESGAKPVILN
+1755 
-1768 LDGEVLANN
+1768 NN
-1777 SNNRIGSM
+1777 SNS
-1785 TDLGL
+1785 DLINAIEKSGGRPIILNVDGKVIADNTNNHLGNSTSLAFYGKGL
-1790 YGGGLL
+1790 

>member
-1 MSDGSVVIEISLDDK
+1 MSDGSVVIEISLDNK

-57 LKDTFVNAFKSMGSA
+57 LKDTFVNVFKSMGNA
-72 GSNALKASLNFMRE
+72 GSNALKASLNFIRE

-108 AAKASITAIK
+108 AAKASITAVK
-118 ELGTSIK
+118 NLGTSIK

-159 IPSAIKSAGISIK
+159 IPSAIKSAGSSIK

-181 AKSAAISFAQ
+181 AKMAAISFAQ
-191 TTVKVIRSIP
+191 TSVNVIKSIP
-201 SAAKTAAVAVK
+201 GAAKTAAVAVK
-212 DSFVVAYKAAVV
+212 DSFVVAYKAVVV

-274 SALKTGFSAVKSG
+274 SALKKGFSAVKSG

-348 QARFSV
+348 QARFSI
-354 LKLAAALGLIAAT
+354 LRLAAAFGLIAAT

-584 NTFKQFAAV
+584 NAFKQFAAV

-604 DMIQKIKELIPVM
+604 DLIQKIKEFIPVLIEWAP
-617 VKLAPTILKV
+617 VLAKV
-627 VSAMLALQAV
+627 AAGFVAFNII
-637 SSVYVA
+637 SSVYSKVAGLVMAFRGLASSGTLLGGIVNTVKGAFVGLKAALGSASVA
-643 FSNIGK
+643 FG
-649 MFVPLKNGLFVIATG
+649 V
-664 FMKLAKT
+664 
-671 IRHPITAI
+671 ITA
-679 KNLAFAIKYF
+679 
-689 IVTSGA
+689 
-695 VIAIVGA
+695 VIGSV
-702 VIAVLYGM
+702 VAVLYGM
-710 YAAFKENTANIKGF
+710 YTAFKENTAGIKGF
-724 LSGMFDAVKNSF
+724 LSGMWDAVKNSF

-751 PVGSGFKDVLKYIGV
+751 PVGSGFKDILKYIGV

-802 AIKAAFQALSG
+802 AIKAAFQALHW

-823 QSKEAFVDAGSAIKD
+823 QSKDAFVDAGSAIKD

-848 GTVEAFKQMGGEAEN
+848 GTVEAFKQMGGEAEK

-869 TSGKKIKETLK
+869 TSGKKIKDTLK

-901 TMLSGG
+901 MMLSGG
-907 VDQYGN
+907 VDQYGK
-913 KLSEKTKSFLNAAKD
+913 KLNEKTKSFLNAAKD
-928 LYGQYQE
+928 LYEQYQE
-935 SSKKSQDKYSAAME
+935 ATKKSQDKYSVAME
-949 KAQDLEGDKRKKA
+949 KAQSLEGDKRKKA
-962 IADANATLV
+962 IADANKTLV
-971 AEIDKNNGTLLT
+971 DETTKNNSTLLT
-983 LQADYAKL
+983 LQSDYSNMLKTNRWAD
-991 LKENKWVDGT
+991 GQ

-1009 FLQQQTADIQAEL
+1009 FLQQQTTDIQTEL
-1022 AKQNQLYVEGNL
+1022 AKQNQLYVEANL
-1034 LKLSNG
+1034 LRLEQG
-1040 KTLNEKE
+1040 KSLNEKE
-1047 RSTSIEVQK
+1047 RNTSLEVQK
-1056 SLYADRKKAVE
+1056 SLYEEKKKAVE
-1067 TGEKELADLK
+1067 TGEKSLADLK
-1077 KKKSDATTETEKANY
+1077 KKKADASTETEKANY

-1099 TKKNKTLAENLQK
+1099 TKKNKTLSTNLK
-1112 WASEM
+1112 NWATEM
-1117 NTIIANGGTLNAETF
+1117 NAIIANGGTLNAETF
-1132 AKGLSEMGNISDEQ
+1132 ASGLSQLGNISDEQ
-1146 LSAVWQDFV
+1146 LSALWQNFV
-1155 KVSGSIDNTLAGLGA
+1155 STSTSIDNTLSGLAA
-1170 IMSQR
+1170 IIGQR

-1220 GKDQFIAAIKS
+1220 GKDQFITAIKS

-1316 GKGNAFSAGS
+1316 GKGNAFSAGT

-1350 GYAQGIA
+1350 GYVNGIL
-1357 SGGMMVAGAA
+1357 SGMGAVGEAAG
-1367 SALANK
+1367 SLANK
-1373 ALAAVQKKQD
+1373 ALQAVKDAQKSK
-1383 SHSPSKESKKLGGD
+1383 SPSKKAKKLGGD
-1397 FGTGYSLGI
+1397 FGSGYSLGI
-1406 ADKNKAVTKAANN
+1406 ASKTKAVNKAASN
-1419 LVASA
+1419 LVAGA

-1455 SVGQLKQAKALSS
+1455 SSGQLKQAKALNS
-1468 IEGYIGQQTNKLA
+1468 IEGYIVQQTNRLA

-1565 IISDIL
+1565 IINDIL
-1571 ESGVE
+1571 EAGVE

-1623 NAAKGLINGLNSQ
+1623 NAARGLINGLNSQ
-1636 KKQLENT
+1636 KKQLEKT

-1655 KKALR
+1655 KKALK

-1700 VVNAASN
+1700 VVNAASY
-1707 MTVPA
+1707 MTVPT
-1712 ITLPKISAEK
+1712 INLPKISAEK

-1732 RTITVKTIIDNKT
+1732 RTITVKTIINNKT

-1755 AIKESGAKPVILN
+1755 AIQQSGDRPIIFNV
-1768 LDGEVLANN
+1768 DGKDIADNTNN
-1777 SNNRIGSM
+1777 HIGSS
-1785 TDLGL
+1785 TSLAFYGKGL
-1790 YGGGLL
+1790 

>member
-191 TTVKVIRSIP
+191 TTVKVIKSIP
-201 SAAKTAAVAVK
+201 GAAKTAATAVK
-212 DSFVVAYKAAVV
+212 NSFVVAYKAVVV

-328 KGAGAGMRE
+328 KGAGTGMRE

-348 QARFSV
+348 QARFSI
-354 LKLAAALGLIAAT
+354 LRLAAAFGLIAAT

-455 SIDQMTDAIS
+455 SIDQMVDAIS
-465 ALQASGVAYAD
+465 SLQSAGVAYSD
-476 DINRLVDAG
+476 DINRLVEAG

-497 KSVGEMKK
+497 KSVADMKK

-584 NTFKQFAAV
+584 NAFKQFAAV

-604 DMIQKIKELIPVM
+604 DLIQKIKEFIPVLIEWAP
-617 VKLAPTILKV
+617 VLAKV
-627 VSAMLALQAV
+627 AAGFVAFNII
-637 SSVYVA
+637 SSVYSKVA
-643 FSNIGK
+643 GLVMAFRGLASSGTLLGGIVNTVKGS
-649 MFVPLKNGLFVIATG
+649 FLALKVALGSAAAAFGVI
-664 FMKLAKT
+664 
-671 IRHPITAI
+671 I
-679 KNLAFAIKYF
+679 
-689 IVTSGA
+689 A
-695 VIAIVGA
+695 VIGA
-702 VIAVLYGM
+702 VIAVAYGM
-710 YAAFKENTANIKGF
+710 YVSFKENTANIKGF
-724 LSGMFDAVKNSF
+724 LSTMWDGVKNSF

-741 VFKQIVSALK
+741 VFKQIVAALK
-751 PVGSGFKDVLKYIGV
+751 PVGSGFKDVLKYV
-766 GVWVAFGI
+766 GVAIWASLGL
-774 VLATVVDIIQVLARI
+774 VLAAVVDIIQVLARI

-795 GLQGLYY
+795 ALQGLYY
-802 AIKAAFQALSG
+802 AIKAAFQALHW

-823 QSKEAFVDAGSAIKD
+823 QSKDAFVEAGSAIKD

-848 GTVEAFKQMGGEAEN
+848 GTVEAFKQMGGEAEK

-907 VDQYGN
+907 VDQYGK
-913 KLSEKTKSFLNAAKD
+913 KLSEKTESFLNAAKD
-928 LYGQYQE
+928 LYEQYQE
-935 SSKKSQDKYSAAME
+935 ATIKSQDKYSVAME
-949 KAQDLEGDKRKKA
+949 KAQSLEGDKRKKA

-991 LKENKWVDGT
+991 LKGNKWVDGT

-1117 NTIIANGGTLNAETF
+1117 NAIIANGGTLNAETF

-1183 VTALQSGDYTT
+1183 VTAIQSKDYTT

-1202 VMNTLSTLPN
+1202 VLNTLSNLPN
-1212 GMFQNGQS
+1212 GMFLNGQNG
-1220 GKDQFIAAIKS
+1220 KNQFIAAIKS
-1231 GDFQGAGKFLLDGVK
+1231 NEYQEAGKYLVDGVK
-1246 LGASPLPGEMN
+1246 MGASPLPNELNG
-1257 NIGKQGGNA
+1257 IGKQGGNA
-1266 NADGL
+1266 NADGI

-1279 SAGAEL
+1279 NAGATI

-1297 LFKMTGANNASGFN
+1297 LFQMTGVSNANGFN

-1316 GKGNAFSAGS
+1316 GKGNAFSAGT

-1350 GYAQGIA
+1350 GYVDGIL
-1357 SGGMMVAGAA
+1357 SGMKKVGEAAG
-1367 SALANK
+1367 SLANK
-1373 ALAAVQKKQD
+1373 ALQAVKDAQKSK
-1383 SHSPSKESKKLGGD
+1383 SPSKKAKKLGRD
-1397 FGTGYSLGI
+1397 FGSGYSLGI

-1419 LVASA
+1419 LVAGA
-1424 LGTESQIKK
+1424 LGTEKQIKK
-1433 LSSTLKD
+1433 LSTTLKD

-1455 SVGQLKQAKALSS
+1455 SAGQLKQAKALNS

-1530 ENPQSIQAE
+1530 ENPQSIQQE

-1565 IISDIL
+1565 IVSDIL
-1571 ESGVE
+1571 DAGVE

-1755 AIKESGAKPVILN
+1755 AIQKSGDRPIIFNVDGKN
-1768 LDGEVLANN
+1768 LAENA
-1777 SNNRIGSM
+1777 NNRIGTM
-1785 TDLGL
+1785 GNLGL

>member
-21 LDAFEKD
+21 LDAFEQD

-108 AAKASITAIK
+108 AAKASITAIN

-133 GFFSIAKTVQSSIVS
+133 GFFSIAKTVQSIIVS

-172 SALVSSLQA
+172 SVLVSSLQA

-191 TTVKVIRSIP
+191 TTVKIIKSIP
-201 SAAKTAAVAVK
+201 GAAKTAATAVK
-212 DSFVVAYKAAVV
+212 NSFVVAYKAVVV
-224 AAYMSV
+224 AAYMGV

-348 QARFSV
+348 QARFSI
-354 LKLAAALGLIAAT
+354 LRLAAAFGLIAAT

-515 KAIAMLTKGIEEG
+515 RAIAMLTKGIEEG

-562 KSLANIAENLKGP
+562 KSLANIVENLKGP

-584 NTFKQFAAV
+584 NAFKQFAAV

-604 DMIQKIKELIPVM
+604 DLIQKIKEFIPVLIEWAPL
-617 VKLAPTILKV
+617 LAKVAAGFVAFNIL
-627 VSAMLALQAV
+627 
-637 SSVYVA
+637 SSVYSKVA
-643 FSNIGK
+643 GLVMAFRGLASSGTLLGGIVNTVKGS
-649 MFVPLKNGLFVIATG
+649 FLALKVALGSAAAAFGVI
-664 FMKLAKT
+664 
-671 IRHPITAI
+671 I
-679 KNLAFAIKYF
+679 
-689 IVTSGA
+689 A
-695 VIAIVGA
+695 VIGA
-702 VIAVLYGM
+702 VIAVAYGM
-710 YAAFKENTANIKGF
+710 YVSFKENTANIKGF
-724 LSGMFDAVKNSF
+724 LSTMWDGVKNSF

-741 VFKQIVSALK
+741 VFKQIVAALK
-751 PVGSGFKDVLKYIGV
+751 PVGSGFKDVLKYV
-766 GVWVAFGI
+766 GVAIWASLGL
-774 VLATVVDIIQVLARI
+774 VLAAVVDIIQVLARI

-795 GLQGLYY
+795 ALQGLYY
-802 AIKAAFQALSG
+802 AIKAAFQALHW

-823 QSKEAFVDAGSAIKD
+823 QSKDAFVEAGSAIKD

-848 GTVEAFKQMGGEAEN
+848 GTVEAFKQMGGEAEK

-907 VDQYGN
+907 VDQYGK
-913 KLSEKTKSFLNAAKD
+913 KLSEKTESFLNAAKD
-928 LYGQYQE
+928 LYEQYQE
-935 SSKKSQDKYSAAME
+935 ATIKSQDKYSVAME
-949 KAQDLEGDKRKKA
+949 KAQSLEGDKRKKA

-991 LKENKWVDGT
+991 LKGNKWVDGT

-1117 NTIIANGGTLNAETF
+1117 NAIIANGGTLNAETF

-1155 KVSGSIDNTLAGLGA
+1155 KVSGSIDNTLAGLA
-1170 IMSQR
+1170 AVMSKR

-1194 AALNINND
+1194 AALNINDD

-1220 GKDQFIAAIKS
+1220 GKDQFITAIKS

-1297 LFKMTGANNASGFN
+1297 LFKMTGSNNASGFN
-1311 GGILD
+1311 SGILD
-1316 GKGNAFSAGS
+1316 GKGNAFSAGT

-1332 KSGAASVDSSG
+1332 KSGAGSVDSSG

-1350 GYAQGIA
+1350 GYVNGIL
-1357 SGGMMVAGAA
+1357 SGMGAVGEAAG
-1367 SALANK
+1367 SLANK
-1373 ALAAVQKKQD
+1373 ALQAVKDAQKSK
-1383 SHSPSKESKKLGGD
+1383 SPSKKAKKLGGD
-1397 FGTGYSLGI
+1397 FGSGYSLGI
-1406 ADKNKAVTKAANN
+1406 ASKTKAVNKAASN
-1419 LVASA
+1419 LVAGA

-1455 SVGQLKQAKALSS
+1455 SRGQLKQAKALNS
-1468 IEGYIGQQTNKLA
+1468 IEGYIVQQTNRLA

-1565 IISDIL
+1565 IINDIL
-1571 ESGVE
+1571 EAGVE

-1623 NAAKGLINGLNSQ
+1623 NAARGLINGLNSQ
-1636 KKQLENT
+1636 KKQLEKT

-1655 KKALR
+1655 KKALK

-1707 MTVPA
+1707 MTVPT
-1712 ITLPKISAEK
+1712 INLPKISAEK

-1745 KESSNADLIK
+1745 KESSNTDLIK
-1755 AIKESGAKPVILN
+1755 AIQQSGDRPIIFNV
-1768 LDGEVLANN
+1768 DGKDIADNTNNHLGSSTSLAFY
-1777 SNNRIGSM
+1777 GK
-1785 TDLGL
+1785 GL
-1790 YGGGLL
+1790 

>member
-41 KAYREAVSDIA
+41 KAYREAISDIA

-57 LKDTFVNAFKSMGSA
+57 LKDTFVNAFKSVGSA

-98 ASTVKTGFVN
+98 ASTVKNGFVN
-108 AAKASITAIK
+108 AAKASITAVK
-118 ELGTSIK
+118 NLGTSIK

-148 AVKVS
+148 AVKIS

-159 IPSAIKSAGISIK
+159 IPGAIKSAGSSIK

-181 AKSAAISFAQ
+181 AKMAAISFAQ
-191 TTVKVIRSIP
+191 TSVNVIKSIP
-201 SAAKTAAVAVK
+201 GAAKTAAVAVK
-212 DSFVVAYKAAVV
+212 DSFVVAYKAVVV

-230 KGTISAVKAIPS
+230 KGTISAVKAIPN

-250 VSSAMKT
+250 ISSAMKT
-257 AFSAVASAAKTT
+257 AFSAVVSAAKTT

-313 KSGLVSGFNA
+313 KSGLVSGFNT

-328 KGAGAGMRE
+328 KGAVAGMRE

-348 QARFSV
+348 QARFSI
-354 LKLAAALGLIAAT
+354 LRLAAAFGLIAAT

-400 VMTDL
+400 VMKDL

-432 AANVKPVFTAI
+432 AADVKPVFTAI

-455 SIDQMTDAIS
+455 SIDQMVDAIS
-465 ALQASGVAYAD
+465 SLQSAGVAYSD

-515 KAIAMLTKGIEEG
+515 KAISMLTKGIEEG
-528 TTGMAGNTAKMAGLA
+528 TNGMAGNTAKMSGLA

-562 KSLANIAENLKGP
+562 KSLANIVENLKGP

-584 NTFKQFAAV
+584 NAFKQFAAV

-604 DMIQKIKELIPVM
+604 DLIQKIKEFIPVLIEWAPL
-617 VKLAPTILKV
+617 LAKV
-627 VSAMLALQAV
+627 AAGFVAFNII
-637 SSVYVA
+637 SSVYSKIA
-643 FSNIGK
+643 
-649 MFVPLKNGLFVIATG
+649 GLVG
-664 FMKLAKT
+664 
-671 IRHPITAI
+671 AI
-679 KNLAFAIKYF
+679 KGLAS
-689 IVTSGA
+689 SGSLLSGVVNAVRGSFLALKVALGSAAAAFGVIIA
-695 VIAIVGA
+695 VIGA
-702 VIAVLYGM
+702 VIAVAYGM
-710 YAAFKENTANIKGF
+710 YVSFKENTANIKGF
-724 LSGMFDAVKNSF
+724 LSTMWDGVKNSF

-741 VFKQIVSALK
+741 VFKQIVAALK
-751 PVGSGFKDVLKYIGV
+751 PVGSGFKDVLKYV
-766 GVWVAFGI
+766 GVAIWASLGL
-774 VLATVVDIIQVLARI
+774 VLAAVVDIIQVLARI

-795 GLQGLYY
+795 ALQGLYY
-802 AIKAAFQALSG
+802 AIKSAFQALSG

-823 QSKEAFVDAGSAIKD
+823 QSKDAFVEAGSAIKD

>member
-1 MSDGSVVIEISLDDK
+1 MSDGSVVIEISLDDT

-21 LDAFEKD
+21 LDTFEKD

-57 LKDTFVNAFKSMGSA
+57 LKDTFVNAFKSMGNA
-72 GSNALKASLNFMRE
+72 GSNALKASLSFMRE
-86 LPSNVQAALSKL
+86 LPANVGSALSKL

-108 AAKASITAIK
+108 AAKASITAVK
-118 ELGTSIK
+118 NLGTSIK

-148 AVKVS
+148 AVKTS
-153 INVIKS
+153 INVIRS
-159 IPSAIKSAGISIK
+159 IPNTIKSAGNSIK

-181 AKSAAISFAQ
+181 AKTAAISFAQ
-191 TTVKVIRSIP
+191 TSVNVIKSIP
-201 SAAKTAAVAVK
+201 GAAKTAAVAVK
-212 DSFVVAYKAAVV
+212 NSFVVAYKAVVV

-242 ATKSAALA
+242 AAKSAALA

-257 AFSAVASAAKTT
+257 AFSAVVSAAKTT

-274 SALKTGFSAVKSG
+274 TALTTGFSAIKSG
-287 AKAAGQAG
+287 AKTAGQVG

-300 GLGNIAKSTGSLI
+300 GIGNIAKNTGSLI
-313 KSGLVSGFNA
+313 KNGLVSGFNA
-323 AKAAA
+323 ARSAA

-337 ALKNSVEKPAE
+337 ALKNSVERPAE
-348 QARFSV
+348 QARFSI
-354 LKLAAALGLIAAT
+354 LKLAAAFGLIAAT

-400 VMTDL
+400 VMKDL

-476 DINRLVDAG
+476 DINRLVEAG

-505 YVSEGSLEST
+505 YVSDGSLEST

-562 KSLANIAENLKGP
+562 KSLANIVENLKGP

-584 NTFKQFAAV
+584 NAFKQFAAV

-604 DMIQKIKELIPVM
+604 DLIQKIKEFIPVLIEWAP
-617 VKLAPTILKV
+617 VLAKV
-627 VSAMLALQAV
+627 AAGFVAFNII
-637 SSVYVA
+637 SSVYSKVA
-643 FSNIGK
+643 GLVMAFRGLASSGTLLGGIVNTVKGS
-649 MFVPLKNGLFVIATG
+649 FLALKVALGSAAAAFGVI
-664 FMKLAKT
+664 
-671 IRHPITAI
+671 I
-679 KNLAFAIKYF
+679 
-689 IVTSGA
+689 A
-695 VIAIVGA
+695 VIGA
-702 VIAVLYGM
+702 VIAVAYGM
-710 YAAFKENTANIKGF
+710 YVSFKENTANIKGF
-724 LSGMFDAVKNSF
+724 LSTMWDGVKNSF

-741 VFKQIVSALK
+741 VFKQIVAALK
-751 PVGSGFKDVLKYIGV
+751 PVGSGFKDVLKYV
-766 GVWVAFGI
+766 GVAIWASLGL
-774 VLATVVDIIQVLARI
+774 VLAAVVDIIQVLARI

-795 GLQGLYY
+795 ALQGLYY
-802 AIKAAFQALSG
+802 AIKAAFQALHW

-823 QSKEAFVDAGSAIKD
+823 QSKDAFVEAGSAIKD

-848 GTVEAFKQMGGEAEN
+848 GTVEAFKQMGGEAEK

-907 VDQYGN
+907 VDQYGK
-913 KLSEKTKSFLNAAKD
+913 KLSEKTESFLNAAKD
-928 LYGQYQE
+928 LYEQYQE
-935 SSKKSQDKYSAAME
+935 ATIKSQDKYSVAME
-949 KAQDLEGDKRKKA
+949 KAQSLEGDKRKKA

-991 LKENKWVDGT
+991 LKGNKWVDGT

-1117 NTIIANGGTLNAETF
+1117 NAIIANGGTLNAETF

-1155 KVSGSIDNTLAGLGA
+1155 KVSGSIDNTLAGLA
-1170 IMSQR
+1170 AVMSKR

-1220 GKDQFIAAIKS
+1220 GKDQFITAIKS

-1297 LFKMTGANNASGFN
+1297 LFKMTGSNNASGFN
-1311 GGILD
+1311 SGILD
-1316 GKGNAFSAGS
+1316 GKGNAFSAGT

-1332 KSGAASVDSSG
+1332 KSGAGSVDSSG

-1350 GYAQGIA
+1350 GYVNGIL
-1357 SGGMMVAGAA
+1357 SGMGAVGEAAG
-1367 SALANK
+1367 SLANK
-1373 ALAAVQKKQD
+1373 ALQAVKDAQKSK
-1383 SHSPSKESKKLGGD
+1383 SPSKKAKKLGGD
-1397 FGTGYSLGI
+1397 FGSGYSLGI
-1406 ADKNKAVTKAANN
+1406 ASKTKAVNKAASN
-1419 LVASA
+1419 LVAGA

-1455 SVGQLKQAKALSS
+1455 SRGQLKQAKALNS
-1468 IEGYIGQQTNKLA
+1468 IEGYIVQQTNRLA

-1518 MQSYGSISNVDP
+1518 MQSYGSISNVDA

-1636 KKQLENT
+1636 KKQLEKT
-1643 AKSIANTITNSV
+1643 AKSIASTITNSV

-1670 LGKFFT
+1670 LGKYFT

-1707 MTVPA
+1707 MTVPT
-1712 ITLPKISAEK
+1712 INLPKISAEK

-1755 AIKESGAKPVILN
+1755 AIQQSGDRPIIFNV
-1768 LDGEVLANN
+1768 DGKDIADNTNNHLGSSTSLAFY
-1777 SNNRIGSM
+1777 GK
-1785 TDLGL
+1785 GL
-1790 YGGGLL
+1790 